1 MRLLVQRVSRAS
13 VVIHGEVIGRIQKGL
28 LVLVG
33 VGMQDTEDTAV
44 AMVEKLLNLR
54 IFSDHE
60 GKMNLNISQAVA
72 DQPLGGL
79 LLVSQFTLYGDCR
92 KGRRPS
98 FEKAA
103 PPERAQELYNFVV
116 ATAQAAGIRVQTGVF
131 REHMQ
136 VELVNDGPVTL
147 MLDSA
152 ELFPAK

>member
-1 MRLLVQRVSRAS
+1 
-13 VVIHGEVIGRIQKGL
+13 VIHGELIGRIQEGL

-33 VGMQDTEDTAV
+33 IGMQDTEDTAV

-54 IFSDHE
+54 IFSDDD

-98 FEKAA
+98 FEQAA
-103 PPERAQELYNFVV
+103 PPERAQALYNFVV
-116 ATAQAAGIRVQTGVF
+116 ATAQGSGIRVQTGVF

>member
-1 MRLLVQRVSRAS
+1 MRLLIQRVSRAS
-13 VVIHGEVIGRIQKGL
+13 VVIHGELIGRIQEGL

-33 VGMQDTEDTAV
+33 IGTEDTEDTAV

-54 IFSDHE
+54 IFSDHD

-98 FEKAA
+98 FEQAA
-103 PPERAQELYNFVV
+103 PPERAQALYNFVV
-116 ATAQAAGIRVQTGVF
+116 ATAQGSGIHVQTGVF